1 MIIKCKMCGGDIEF
15 TPGATYGTCEYC
27 GSTSTIPKADDE
39 QKLNRYNRANHFR
52 RQCEFDKALA
62 AYEKILEQDDTDAEA
77 HWGAALSRYGIEYVE
92 DPATQK
98 RLPTCHRVQVA
109 SILADADYLAAV
121 ENAPDAESRRLYEEQ
136 AAQIAEIQKGIL
148 AISANEKPYDVFICY
163 KETDDNGQRTRDS
176 QWAQDV
182 YYGLTDAGYKVFF
195 SRITLEDKLGQQYE
209 PYIFAA
215 LNSAK
220 VMVVIGS
227 RPEYF
232 NAVWVKNEWSRYLAL
247 MADDRKRLLIPCYR
261 DMDPYDLPE
270 ELSTL
275 QSQDMSKIGFM
286 QDLLRGVK
294 KVLEEGKNAEAPQ
307 VVRQIVQPSGQG
319 AAPGVSSLMERA
331 YLFMEDGDFT
341 SANEYLNRVLDIDP
355 KYAPAYAA
363 KACVALGLHKESEL
377 AETDFLYEDNADWQK
392 ALRFADEEHR
402 QTYEGYLRQV
412 QARVQNL
419 LESYAIEC
427 ALEMAVNWKASSG
440 KLKQELEQYRSNH
453 MSSAA
458 DHSGASHRD
467 GYAQR
472 EAAFQKAV
480 AANEPATSEQAYRQA
495 ADMLAAIPNSEKAE
509 KYATQCLAL
518 AEQARQKA
526 IYISS
531 WHNHDAYRK
540 IPAQLDQ
547 IAQDFLSISEYKDA
561 SKQAQK
567 CLEEA
572 ESERSRLYDAAMK
585 AMQEAGE
592 ESDKWQYVCSSLSN
606 PQLKNYRDVDVLLQ
620 KATRRCEECR
630 NAAAA
635 RKKRLKIFTGL
646 AAAAVVAAVVAIILV
661 VTKVIIPKGHYDDAM
676 NFRANGQW
684 EEAIAAFATAGNY
697 SDAET
702 QIAMTYYAEGEAK
715 RNAGDWKGAVTA
727 FTNAGNYS
735 DAETQVYATY
745 YAEGEAKRATDDWK
759 GAVQAF
765 SNAGNYND
773 AGEQVKETYYTEGE
787 AKRRASDWK
796 GAVTAFTNA
805 GEYND
810 AKVQITETY
819 YQHAQSLMKSGD
831 YNQAYALF
839 MTLKGYA
846 DVDSLLANDEN
857 LLAAAAAREVMF
869 SVVGNYVTF
878 GTYPQT
884 SVASDETPI
893 EWLILARDGNKALLL
908 SRYGIDTLSYNAQ
921 STSITWEKCT
931 LRAWLNKYFINRA
944 FTAAE
949 QSAILVT
956 NVDNSSSQGY
966 IEWNTSGGSNTQDKI
981 FLLSYAEAN
990 KYLGVTYNDSNTKS
1004 RVAPTAYAILH
1015 RAWTS
1020 NDYKTTDGEAAG
1032 YWWLRSPGYLQSSA
1046 AYVLN
1051 DGSLCS
1057 SDVRAGRGSVRPA
1070 LWVNIESGIF

>member
-1 MIIKCKMCGGDIEF
+1 
-15 TPGATYGTCEYC
+15 
-27 GSTSTIPKADDE
+27 
-39 QKLNRYNRANHFR
+39 
-52 RQCEFDKALA
+52 
-62 AYEKILEQDDTDAEA
+62 
-77 HWGAALSRYGIEYVE
+77 
-92 DPATQK
+92 
-98 RLPTCHRVQVA
+98 
-109 SILADADYLAAV
+109 
-121 ENAPDAESRRLYEEQ
+121 
-136 AAQIAEIQKGIL
+136 
-148 AISANEKPYDVFICY
+148 
-163 KETDDNGQRTRDS
+163 
-176 QWAQDV
+176 
-182 YYGLTDAGYKVFF
+182 
-195 SRITLEDKLGQQYE
+195 
-209 PYIFAA
+209 
-215 LNSAK
+215 
-220 VMVVIGS
+220 
-227 RPEYF
+227 
-232 NAVWVKNEWSRYLAL
+232 
-247 MADDRKRLLIPCYR
+247 
-261 DMDPYDLPE
+261 
-270 ELSTL
+270 
-275 QSQDMSKIGFM
+275 
-286 QDLLRGVK
+286 
-294 KVLEEGKNAEAPQ
+294 
-307 VVRQIVQPSGQG
+307 
-319 AAPGVSSLMERA
+319 
-331 YLFMEDGDFT
+331 
-341 SANEYLNRVLDIDP
+341 
-355 KYAPAYAA
+355 
-363 KACVALGLHKESEL
+363 
-377 AETDFLYEDNADWQK
+377 
-392 ALRFADEEHR
+392 
-402 QTYEGYLRQV
+402 
-412 QARVQNL
+412 
-419 LESYAIEC
+419 
-427 ALEMAVNWKASSG
+427 
-440 KLKQELEQYRSNH
+440 
-453 MSSAA
+453 
-458 DHSGASHRD
+458 
-467 GYAQR
+467 
-472 EAAFQKAV
+472 
-480 AANEPATSEQAYRQA
+480 
-495 ADMLAAIPNSEKAE
+495 
-509 KYATQCLAL
+509 
-518 AEQARQKA
+518 
-526 IYISS
+526 
-531 WHNHDAYRK
+531 
-540 IPAQLDQ
+540 
-547 IAQDFLSISEYKDA
+547 
-561 SKQAQK
+561 
-567 CLEEA
+567 
-572 ESERSRLYDAAMK
+572 
-585 AMQEAGE
+585 
-592 ESDKWQYVCSSLSN
+592 
-606 PQLKNYRDVDVLLQ
+606 
-620 KATRRCEECR
+620 
-630 NAAAA
+630 
-635 RKKRLKIFTGL
+635 
-646 AAAAVVAAVVAIILV
+646 
-661 VTKVIIPKGHYDDAM
+661 M

-869 SVVGNYVTF
+869 SVGNYVTF

-908 SRYGIDTLSYNAQ
+908 SRYGIDTLPYNAQ

-1051 DGSLCS
+1051 DGSLRS
-1057 SDVRAGRGSVRPA
+1057 SDVRDGRGSVRPA
-1070 LWVNIESGIF
+1070 LWFNL